1 MRPNPSAL
9 VVAMLILVAA
19 GCGPGRGDVTGKVT
33 YQGKPLVFGTV
44 QFETKEGI
52 KQGNIAEDGSFSVPG
67 VIAGEL
73 NAAVNSPNPNSSDHQ
88 AIMRE
93 GQEPP
98 PPRVPIKGWFP
109 IPAEYQN
116 LGSPKLTF
124 TVKTGQNKL
133 DIELK

>member
-1 MRPNPSAL
+1 MRAFCSAL
-9 VVAMLILVAA
+9 AFALLVFSMV
-19 GCGPGRGDVTGKVT
+19 GCGPGRGDVSGKVT

-52 KQGNIAEDGSFSVPG
+52 KQSNIKEDGTYTIPRV
-67 VIAGEL
+67 VAGEIK
-73 NAAVNSPNPNSSDHQ
+73 AAVNSPNPNSSDHQ

-98 PPRVPIKGWFP
+98 PPRTPIKGWFA

-116 LGSPKLTF
+116 LSSAKLSY
-124 TVKTGQNKL
+124 TVNTGQNKF